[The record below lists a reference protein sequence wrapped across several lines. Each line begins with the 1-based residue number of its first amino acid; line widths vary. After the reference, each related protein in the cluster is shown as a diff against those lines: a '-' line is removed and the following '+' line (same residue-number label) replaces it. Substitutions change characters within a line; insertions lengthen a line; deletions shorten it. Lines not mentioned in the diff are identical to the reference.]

1 MDFFINSAW
10 AQTGGSGN
18 LFGQFLPL
26 IIIFVLF
33 YFLLIRPQSKRAKEH
48 KKMVDELAEGQEVVT
63 GGGVLGKVTAVRD
76 NWVTI
81 EVSDNVSVKVQR
93 GTISVVVPAG
103 TIKNS

>member
-1 MDFFINSAW
+1 MDFFINSGW
-10 AQTGGSGN
+10 AQFGGEGS
-18 LFGQFLPL
+18 LFCQFIPL

-48 KKMVDELAEGQEVVT
+48 KKMVDELEEGQEVVT
-63 GGGVLGKVTAVRD
+63 GGGVLGRVIAVRD

-81 EVSDNVSVKVQR
+81 EVSNSVSVKVQR

>member
-10 AQTGGSGN
+10 AQFGGEGS
-18 LFGQFLPL
+18 LFGQFIPL

-33 YFLLIRPQSKRAKEH
+33 YFLLIRPQSKKAKEH
-48 KKMVDELAEGQEVVT
+48 KKMVDELEEGQEVVT

-81 EVSDNVSVKVQR
+81 EVSASVSVKVQR